1 MVRVESKL
9 RNRVD
14 DDVIGGI
21 LVSSREISERQEQKQ
36 RMQQR
41 EQQLG
46 TLHAATRELLGAE
59 TPQEV
64 AAMASAAAV
73 DTLDF
78 DLNGSQFYDETVEG
92 LAQTAVS
99 DESRK
104 LLDDVPVIDGR

>member
-21 LVSSREISERQEQKQ
+21 LVSSREISERQEQ
-36 RMQQR
+36 
-41 EQQLG
+41 

-104 LLDDVPVIDGR
+104 LLDDVPVIDGG